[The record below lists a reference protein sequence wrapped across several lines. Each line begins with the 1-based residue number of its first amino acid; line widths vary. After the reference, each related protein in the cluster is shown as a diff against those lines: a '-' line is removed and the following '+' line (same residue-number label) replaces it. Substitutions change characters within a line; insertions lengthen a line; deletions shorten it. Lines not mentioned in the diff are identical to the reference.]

1 MQKYNLKYNLLF
13 VFALFA
19 LTGLLAS
26 QHLFTSAANTSDQ
39 YSLTIKVDTAQTIN
53 HDSDDDHDP
62 EYPLAPSIK
71 QHALVNTP
79 VVVVPS
85 VVLNRRVI
93 TVAQQR
99 APPYFS

>member
-19 LTGLLAS
+19 LAGLLAS

-39 YSLTIKVDTAQTIN
+39 YSLTISVDPVQTIN
-53 HDSDDDHDP
+53 HDSDNDHDP
-62 EYPLAPSIK
+62 EHPLAPSIK
-71 QHALVNTP
+71 QHALVNTS
-79 VVVVPS
+79 VLTVPNAP
-85 VVLNRRVI
+85 LNRRVL